1 LENFVYSKLAVVGVG
16 NILMHDDGLGVR
28 LVEEIVKH
36 SLLPESVRCI
46 DGGTASF
53 RTLDACGD
61 CNHIIVVDAVAAG
74 GKPGT
79 VYKMGIEKWH
89 GLKGISLHDAGLLDA
104 VYMSQMFQGDRIRVT
119 VIGMEPGD
127 ISPGLGLSHAV
138 KERFK
143 DLIKCVLDE
152 VSSVEGRPG
161 YIQKK

>member
-1 LENFVYSKLAVVGVG
+1 
-16 NILMHDDGLGVR
+16 
-28 LVEEIVKH
+28 
-36 SLLPESVRCI
+36 
-46 DGGTASF
+46 
-53 RTLDACGD
+53 
-61 CNHIIVVDAVAAG
+61 
-74 GKPGT
+74 
-79 VYKMGIEKWH
+79 
-89 GLKGISLHDAGLLDA
+89 
-104 VYMSQMFQGDRIRVT
+104 MSQMFQGDRIRVT